1 MTIPNFHAI
10 IMTIIYRVKSCNSV
24 NPFGRAFGMKKFI
37 FGIVLCSVFV
47 VGSFIASGVGLML
60 YGPDLKSVKYYA
72 DDNNYDRFECK
83 VRSYDVYEDAVYI
96 SFEHSQSNYYD
107 RFRICG
113 KNFDLAMENGLSEIL
128 QENAVFTISSAAAYL
143 GDGWVYPIVA
153 LSCHG
158 DEMIPYSEGKQNFV
172 EYQQEAENLA
182 VTYLLIAGGAFVL
195 SAATETGL
203 VILLCK
209 KRKSA

>member
-1 MTIPNFHAI
+1 
-10 IMTIIYRVKSCNSV
+10 
-24 NPFGRAFGMKKFI
+24 
-37 FGIVLCSVFV
+37 
-47 VGSFIASGVGLML
+47 ML

-158 DEMIPYSEGKQNFV
+158 DEMIPYSEGK
-172 EYQQEAENLA
+172 
-182 VTYLLIAGGAFVL
+182 
-195 SAATETGL
+195 
-203 VILLCK
+203 
-209 KRKSA
+209 